1 MGSQQALKA
10 LSAEDLRLLV
20 EGHIELAV
28 KEDSESGPI
37 RALTSLAERERLVS
51 VILQWLSIEKD
62 RAKPFT
68 VEMLED
74 NREVD
79 LAGLK
84 LKLRM
89 DRVDRLPDG
98 SLILIDYKSG
108 AQSHKK
114 LLSDRPKEPQLL
126 VYAAVMDEPINGLYF
141 GELRNRRARPVGQ
154 GADKHFP
161 KQRGT
166 NQPADW
172 HGFLE
177 TSKETVQRLAMEFQQ
192 GHAEVAP
199 SHGACAYC
207 KVKPICR
214 VGASS
219 VIEDDE
225 E

>member
-1 MGSQQALKA
+1 LKA
-10 LSAEDLRLLV
+10 LSAADLRLLV
-20 EGHIELAV
+20 ERHIEQAV
-28 KEDSESGPI
+28 KEDAASGPI
-37 RALTSLAERERLVS
+37 RALTSLAERDRLVS
-51 VILQWLSIEKD
+51 VIMQWLGIEKE
-62 RAKPFT
+62 RAKPFA

-89 DRVDRLPDG
+89 DRVDRLADG

-108 AQSHKK
+108 VQSHKK

-126 VYAAVMDEPINGLYF
+126 VYAAVMDEPVDGLYF

-172 HGFLE
+172 DAFLQ
-177 TSKETVQRLAMEFQQ
+177 TSRETVQRLAVEFQQ

-219 VIEDDE
+219 ASEDDE